1 MSSIIGLRGP
11 GSFCLARVFATVA
24 LGLAGCATTHADAP
38 PAEGAAPAAAAPA
51 ATPAAATGQV
61 GSLPD
66 FRIPDVDGNVVRLSD
81 YVGKKV
87 ILLDFWATWCG
98 PCADE
103 LPHLEALYKKY
114 QGQGFVVIGIA
125 MDDTTTMSNV
135 APFARKYGL
144 TFPVAL
150 DNESRAVSLYN
161 TTKTA
166 PYLVLIDRQ
175 GKVVQQRG
183 GYTPGDERIVETWV
197 QQQL

>member
-1 MSSIIGLRGP
+1 MSSNLGSRGP
-11 GSFCLARVFATVA
+11 GRFCLARVFAAVA
-24 LGLAGCATTHADAP
+24 LGAAGCATTSSPAP
-38 PAEGAAPAAAAPA
+38 SSSESAPAAPAAAPSGAS
-51 ATPAAATGQV
+51 TGSV

-66 FRIPDVDGNVVRLSD
+66 FRLPDVDGNVVRLSD

-114 QGQGFVVIGIA
+114 GGQGFLVIGIA
-125 MDDTTTMSNV
+125 MDDTTTMGSV
-135 APFARKYGL
+135 APFARRYGL

-175 GKVVQQRG
+175 GKIVQQRG
-183 GYTPGDERIVETWV
+183 GYTPGDEKVVETWV